1 MLPVYG
7 IFLKK
12 FLLQPIGFSGD
23 FFFFSQ
29 FRAYHLIEITGSL
42 KEKKIE
48 ENNIRIFGLVYILI
62 IQSVFF

>member
-48 ENNIRIFGLVYILI
+48 EN
-62 IQSVFF
+62 